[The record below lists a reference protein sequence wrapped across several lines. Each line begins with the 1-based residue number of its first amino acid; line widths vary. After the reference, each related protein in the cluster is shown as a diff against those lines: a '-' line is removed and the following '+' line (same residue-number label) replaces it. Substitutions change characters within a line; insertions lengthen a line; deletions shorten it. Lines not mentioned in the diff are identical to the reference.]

1 MCNQSNTDKQQ
12 YYRAVATD
20 RSSFLLST
28 LDSATL
34 ENQVG
39 TFSSVALASL
49 YSTQHENISPFLST
63 ENIITSTKF
72 SLDSDSYAKP
82 SSTNQSLTKYAS
94 DVLKWP
100 LWNLLYICA
109 TTWLFLLHHQQA
121 QSRERVSKAIFQNTV
136 GVVSSAADFAATHNH
151 NIR

>member
-12 YYRAVATD
+12 YYRAVTTD
-20 RSSFLLST
+20 RNSFLLST

-39 TFSSVALASL
+39 IFSSVALASL

-72 SLDSDSYAKP
+72 SLDSDSYA

-94 DVLKWP
+94 DVLIWP
-100 LWNLLYICA
+100 LWNLLCICA

-121 QSRERVSKAIFQNTV
+121 QCRERVSKAIFQNTV
-136 GVVSSAADFAATHNH
+136 GVVLSAADFAATHNH
-151 NIR
+151 SIR